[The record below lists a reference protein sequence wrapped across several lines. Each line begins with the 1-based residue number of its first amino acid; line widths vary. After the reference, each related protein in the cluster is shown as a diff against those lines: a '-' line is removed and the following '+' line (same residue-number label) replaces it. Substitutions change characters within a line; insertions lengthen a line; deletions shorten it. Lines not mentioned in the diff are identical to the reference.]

1 MISSQL
7 RDRID
12 ILQQV
17 TSRNEFGVTEISYE
31 FKYSTR
37 ARVNYSNGSRTMDND
52 EIFYSVDRDF
62 IVRSYVPIVDTDI
75 IEWNDEKWRV
85 LTIDKNKH
93 YNNILIRTT
102 KINE

>member
-7 RDRID
+7 RDRIN
-12 ILQQV
+12 ILEQ
-17 TSRNEFGVTEISYE
+17 TITKNEFGQTEIGYQ

-37 ARVNYSNGSRTMDND
+37 ARVNYSSGTRTMDND
-52 EIFYSVDRDF
+52 EIFYSVDREF

-75 IEWNDEKWRV
+75 IEWDNEKWRV
-85 LTIDKNKH
+85 LTIDKNRH